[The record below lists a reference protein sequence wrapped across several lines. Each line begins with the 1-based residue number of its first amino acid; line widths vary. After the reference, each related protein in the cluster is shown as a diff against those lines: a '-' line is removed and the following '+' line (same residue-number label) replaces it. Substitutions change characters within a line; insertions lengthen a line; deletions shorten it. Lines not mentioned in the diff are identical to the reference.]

1 MVVLS
6 EFLSAAQSG
15 LDGAGAAGGGGG
27 AAVGWIAYARR
38 RAGWVVLAGFVGYY
52 LFMGSGKL
60 IFVRYALPLL
70 ARLYE
75 QEDRLAE
82 AEQVYGRLVALYPEQ
97 ADFWSGLGQV
107 QFAVGSHAEAL
118 ASYTEA
124 LARQPDHP
132 VTYNN
137 LAVAYWAMGEEQVAL
152 RHWCRAA
159 ELDPYYAAPRRNLG
173 IVHAKAGRYAEA
185 IQALEQ
191 VLALEPTQAD
201 VYFKIAQAYHYG
213 LGQPEQALR
222 YWEGDIGYAAGD
234 ADALSVA

>member
-1 MVVLS
+1 M
-6 EFLSAAQSG
+6 
-15 LDGAGAAGGGGG
+15 
-27 AAVGWIAYARR
+27 
-38 RAGWVVLAGFVGYY
+38 
-52 LFMGSGKL
+52 
-60 IFVRYALPLL
+60 
-70 ARLYE
+70 
-75 QEDRLAE
+75 AE

-132 VTYNN
+132 VTHNN
-137 LAVAYWAMGEEQVAL
+137 LAVAYRAMGEEQVAL
-152 RHWCRAA
+152 RHWHRAA

-222 YWEGDIGYAAGD
+222 YWEGGIGYAAGD
-234 ADALSVA
+234 ADALSAADSGLWGAGAGGAAAAVDRSLCSAFSRASATGGIAAAAGGIIAVQRRPAFAGATLFFHHRHLGSRFRAR

>member
-1 MVVLS
+1 V
-6 EFLSAAQSG
+6 
-15 LDGAGAAGGGGG
+15 
-27 AAVGWIAYARR
+27 
-38 RAGWVVLAGFVGYY
+38 
-52 LFMGSGKL
+52 
-60 IFVRYALPLL
+60 
-70 ARLYE
+70 
-75 QEDRLAE
+75 
-82 AEQVYGRLVALYPEQ
+82 
-97 ADFWSGLGQV
+97 GLGLRT
-107 QFAVGSHAEAL
+107 EAL

-132 VTYNN
+132 VTHNN
-137 LAVAYWAMGEEQVAL
+137 LAVAYRAMGEEQVAL
-152 RHWCRAA
+152 RHWHRAA

-222 YWEGDIGYAAGD
+222 YWEGGIGYAAGD
-234 ADALSVA
+234 ADAYLQLIRAYGALGQVEPLRRWIDRFATLFPEHPQRVALQRLRGGIIAVQRRPAFAGATLFFHHRHLDSRFRLERSRTLSGASSTLRISAPCRSSAGLSIDNLLKGQ